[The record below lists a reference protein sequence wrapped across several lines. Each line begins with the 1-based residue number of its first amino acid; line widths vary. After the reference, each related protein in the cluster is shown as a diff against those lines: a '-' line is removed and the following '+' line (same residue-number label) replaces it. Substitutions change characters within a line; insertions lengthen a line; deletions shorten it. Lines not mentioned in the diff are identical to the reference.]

1 MKLANNITV
10 IFLQV
15 GYTQCWNQDSNTV
28 YWVLES
34 VLLITC
40 YTDLASLRDKVDF
53 KSNRVGLN
61 LVVQWLR
68 ICFTGMRNSIPD
80 PGTNIPHDAGQL
92 SSHTT
97 ARESLCATTKT
108 QGSQKKKKKVV

>member
-28 YWVLES
+28 YRVLES
-34 VLLITC
+34 VLLITS

-68 ICFTGMRNSIPD
+68 ICFTGIRSLIQEL
-80 PGTNIPHDAGQL
+80 T
-92 SSHTT
+92 SHMMV
-97 ARESLCATTKT
+97 
-108 QGSQKKKKKVV
+108 GN

>member
-15 GYTQCWNQDSNTV
+15 GFTQRWNQDSNTV
-28 YWVLES
+28 YLVIES
-34 VLLITC
+34 VLLI
-40 YTDLASLRDKVDF
+40 TDLASLRDKVDF

-61 LVVQWLR
+61 LVVQCLR

-97 ARESLCATTKT
+97 ARESPCATTKT
-108 QGSQKKKKKVV
+108 RAAKKKKKVV